1 MVNSSRESAAKQ
13 GSMDSRKYPSCFR
26 TIPGMNVSKVRS
38 IHLANNGDFVY
49 FDAASVL
56 KAKLLE
62 PACVGSIWSC
72 HLSDTGRYLWWYQ
85 GVGRLSPGPRYA
97 PPGDPL
103 VYYPSGHTA
112 ESTPIR
118 RSFLASC
125 ARSSLQFS
133 FKPPCQPCGYGC
145 MIPAPRPRLHVR
157 AVKHF
162 QERCRSGTPRPV
174 SGHCGQANRRVAY
187 TGLGI
192 GAGSVDAATCRFP
205 QEISTLQIT
214 SREFWSGLDWPTSCD

>member
-1 MVNSSRESAAKQ
+1 
-13 GSMDSRKYPSCFR
+13 MDSRKYPSCFR

-103 VYYPSGHTA
+103 VYYPPQATLPKA
-112 ESTPIR
+112 PL
-118 RSFLASC
+118 FADL
-125 ARSSLQFS
+125 SSLRVLEVPFS
-133 FKPPCQPCGYGC
+133 FPSN
-145 MIPAPRPRLHVR
+145 R
-157 AVKHF
+157 AA
-162 QERCRSGTPRPV
+162 S
-174 SGHCGQANRRVAY
+174 RV
-187 TGLGI
+187 
-192 GAGSVDAATCRFP
+192 VMDV
-205 QEISTLQIT
+205 
-214 SREFWSGLDWPTSCD
+214 

>member
-103 VYYPSGHTA
+103 VYYPLRPHCRKHPYSQIFPRFVCSKFPSVFLQTA
-112 ESTPIR
+112 LPAVW
-118 RSFLASC
+118 LWMYDSC
-125 ARSSLQFS
+125 AASPSSCSRGKAFS
-133 FKPPCQPCGYGC
+133 GAMQIRNTTPSLWLLRPGE
-145 MIPAPRPRLHVR
+145 PAGRLYR
-157 AVKHF
+157 I
-162 QERCRSGTPRPV
+162 R
-174 SGHCGQANRRVAY
+174 NWRRE
-187 TGLGI
+187 
-192 GAGSVDAATCRFP
+192 C
-205 QEISTLQIT
+205 
-214 SREFWSGLDWPTSCD
+214 